1 MLNKPKTLGKQM
13 TLWGTDGRIVPQKPS
28 DQEGGM
34 KPSNIGEGRRTGQH
48 ASQLGQRP
56 YPVMDISSIHDWLAS
71 PNEQ

>member
-34 KPSNIGEGRRTGQH
+34 KPSNSVKEGGQANTRANLDSVH
-48 ASQLGQRP
+48 TQ
-56 YPVMDISSIHDWLAS
+56 
-71 PNEQ
+71 